1 MWDTVDAEDRVKI
14 RRRIRAGAAACA
26 WAILIALCSAPGA
39 ARASE
44 AREITLK
51 DAIATALRSN
61 VDLAQA
67 ATAVDSR
74 KVGVTQSEA
83 DFLPSLGAS
92 ARAGRSYSR
101 RLDATTNDFTGFN
114 SNSFSLGLSSS
125 LDLFT
130 GFGRIASLQES
141 RLSLDAQRK
150 TYAQTR
156 QDIVFSVIT
165 SFAQAAVNG
174 QVIKVNEENLAAQK
188 RLLEQI
194 QAFYKA
200 GRNSVADLYQQ
211 QAAAADAERQLL
223 VANRNYQVSL
233 FQLLQVMGINPGTES
248 RIVEPDIESIIAE
261 ASGLN
266 VGDPLEV
273 ALARRYDLLSQQKQI
288 EAARTQI
295 TVSRSGY
302 WPTLSLS
309 ASAGTSYSSTL
320 SDQFDFSEQLEDA
333 NPNASIGLSFS
344 LPLFDRLA
352 TRSAVQQSKIQLRQA
367 EIATDRLKLQIGV
380 EVRQAL
386 EDYAEAQKEVEVSAA
401 QLKYSEQAL
410 KSIEARYTVKASTLL
425 EVIQARSAYY
435 QAGYQSIN
443 ARYNLLL
450 KGISMAYFR
459 GDLDG
464 ITSLFE

>member
-1 MWDTVDAEDRVKI
+1 MQT
-14 RRRIRAGAAACA
+14 GAAACA
-26 WAILIALCSAPGA
+26 CAMLIALCPAPGG
-39 ARASE
+39 ARADE
-44 AREITLK
+44 PREITLK

-67 ATAVDSR
+67 ASTVDSR
-74 KVGVTQSEA
+74 RVGVTQNEA
-83 DFLPSLGAS
+83 DFLPNLGVS
-92 ARAGRSYSR
+92 ARSGRSYSR
-101 RLDATTNDFTGFN
+101 TFDQTTNGFQGFYAN
-114 SNSFSLGLSSS
+114 SLSLGASSS

-130 GFGRIASLQES
+130 GFGKIASLRQS

-150 TYAQTR
+150 SYAQTR
-156 QDIVFSVIT
+156 QDVVFSVIT
-165 SFAQAAVNG
+165 SFAQAAVNN
-174 QVIKVNEENLAAQK
+174 QVIKVNEENLAGQK

-194 QAFYKA
+194 QAFYDA

-211 QAAAADAERQLL
+211 QAATADAERQLL
-223 VANRNYQVSL
+223 LARRNYQVSL
-233 FQLLQVMGINPGTES
+233 FQLLQVMGIDPGTES
-248 RIVEPDIESIIAE
+248 RIVEPDVESIIAE

-266 VGDPLEV
+266 VGDALQE

-309 ASAGTSYSSTL
+309 ANAGTSYSSTL
-320 SDQFDFSEQLEDA
+320 SDQFDFSEQLKDA

-352 TRSAVQQSKIQLRQA
+352 TRSAVQQSKIQLRQTQ
-367 EIATDRLKLQIGV
+367 IAADRLKLQIGV
-380 EVRQAL
+380 EIRQAL

-401 QLKYSEQAL
+401 QLKYSQQAL

-435 QAGYQSIN
+435 QAEYQSIN
-443 ARYNLLL
+443 SRYNLLL
-450 KGISMAYFR
+450 KGISIAYFR
-459 GDLDG
+459 GDIDG
-464 ITSLFE
+464 ITSLFK